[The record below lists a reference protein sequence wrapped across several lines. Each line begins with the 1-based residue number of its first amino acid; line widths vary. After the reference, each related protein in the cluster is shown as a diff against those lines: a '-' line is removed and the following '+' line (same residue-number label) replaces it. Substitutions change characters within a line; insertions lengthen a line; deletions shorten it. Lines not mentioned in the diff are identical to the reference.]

1 MAVYPL
7 TPFKKGS
14 NTLNPH
20 SSYYTEEYAQNLCGW
35 YLTDQISRNKDG
47 EVQVRYRLHSNKPRT
62 FSDFMTKD
70 IMCPKCGQRMHPVAS
85 AIDHYDLALY
95 ACHHCDMR

>member
-7 TPFKKGS
+7 TPFKKGC
-14 NTLNPH
+14 NTLYPH
-20 SSYYTEEYAQNLCGW
+20 TSFYSEEYARQICGW
-35 YLTDQISRNKDG
+35 YLTDHFTNDESGNI
-47 EVQVRYRLHSNKPRT
+47 QVRYRLHSSKPRV

-70 IMCPKCGQRMHPVAS
+70 IMCPKCGHRMHPVAN

-95 ACHHCDMR
+95 ACQHCDKK

>member
-7 TPFKKGS
+7 TPYKKGS
-14 NTLNPH
+14 NTMYPH
-20 SSYYTEEYAQNLCGW
+20 SSTYTEEYAQRICGW
-35 YLTDQISRNKDG
+35 YLTDHISRDKQNNI
-47 EVQVRYRLHSNKPRT
+47 QVRYRLHSCNPRT

-70 IMCPKCGQRMHPVAS
+70 IMCPKCGQKMHPVAS

-95 ACHHCDMR
+95 ACHHCDKR